1 MKSSSRDGLL
11 AHSTGCDMNLDDDE
25 GSTMDVHHMED
36 PVNVF
41 PHKIS
46 TSTLK
51 SGSSR
56 SKRTFLLK
64 EKRESIV
71 WETIS
76 HWSSPAQSWSEL
88 TSLWAWSM
96 CENGV
101 QWPLDWC
108 GYISVV
114 WSCFRCDHT
123 TDLITCGWCDHGPG
137 WKVHHHTP
145 ISAQKRRN
153 KCDKE
158 WINTNDDDGIY
169 HVNFWG
175 VTWKI

>member
-11 AHSTGCDMNLDDDE
+11 AHSTGCDMNLDDDD
-25 GSTMDVHHMED
+25 GSTMDVHHMDD

-71 WETIS
+71 WEMIL
-76 HWSSPAQSWSEL
+76 SSSKL
-88 TSLWAWSM
+88 
-96 CENGV
+96 
-101 QWPLDWC
+101 
-108 GYISVV
+108 I
-114 WSCFRCDHT
+114 R
-123 TDLITCGWCDHGPG
+123 TDLTVSLINVREWRSKGLIDHLTDVVLYRWYDHVSYVNTPLIWSFVTDVIMVQDEKYITILLYQR
-137 WKVHHHTP
+137 K
-145 ISAQKRRN
+145 SAV
-153 KCDKE
+153 
-158 WINTNDDDGIY
+158 INVI
-169 HVNFWG
+169 
-175 VTWKI
+175 KSE

>member
-25 GSTMDVHHMED
+25 GSTMDVHHMDD

-71 WETIS
+71 WEMILSSSNLIRTDLTVSLINVREWRSMAIWLMWLYNSGMIMFQMWS
-76 HWSSPAQSWSEL
+76 HHWFDHLWLMWSWSRMKS
-88 TSLWAWSM
+88 TSPYS
-96 CENGV
+96 
-101 QWPLDWC
+101 
-108 GYISVV
+108 YISAKA
-114 WSCFRCDHT
+114 
-123 TDLITCGWCDHGPG
+123 P
-137 WKVHHHTP
+137 
-145 ISAQKRRN
+145 
-153 KCDKE
+153 
-158 WINTNDDDGIY
+158 
-169 HVNFWG
+169 
-175 VTWKI
+175 